1 MIQHQA
7 GMASSKYIVALNK
20 DEEAPIFKLADY
32 GIIGD
37 VMEVLPKLTE
47 EIKKVKS

>member
-1 MIQHQA
+1 ML
-7 GMASSKYIVALNK
+7 SRPKSKYIVAINK

-32 GIIGD
+32 GFIGD

-47 EIKKVKS
+47 EIMKVKS

>member
-1 MIQHQA
+1 VL
-7 GMASSKYIVALNK
+7 SRPKSKYIAAINK